1 MIYHFNLDRLI
12 NIIEELQSKDIDF
25 DKDYYAT
32 RALEYKLANAYDQR
46 EYCIGVQYG
55 LELAQNYFVEN
66 CKKGLAIYKAS
77 MLQYLVVGE
86 PHDGITV
93 GDINGVRGGLG
104 YAPPS
109 GGNDG
114 ALDKSGYGLDGSK
127 GASME
132 NQKKNKEQ
140 PKQENEL
147 WRIYGAR
154 PSKSGKRYNITIITG
169 DDDNK
174 RYGCISLPVEKVRV
188 KDGNLYV
195 KINLL
200 VDKQE
205 EKDVLDF

>member
-12 NIIEELQSKDIDF
+12 KIIEELQNKDIDF

-32 RALEYKLANAYDQR
+32 RALEYNIAHSYDQR
-46 EYCIGVQYG
+46 EYCRGVQYG
-55 LELAQNYFVEN
+55 LELAQKYFLEN

-86 PHDGITV
+86 PRDGITV
-93 GDINGVRGGLG
+93 DNITGVCGGLG

-132 NQKKNKEQ
+132 TQKKNKEQ

-169 DDDNK
+169 DDDAK

>member
-1 MIYHFNLDRLI
+1 MNYRFNLDDLVNVI
-12 NIIEELQSKDIDF
+12 VYLQSKDIDF

-32 RALEYKLANAYDQR
+32 RALEYNIAHSYEQR
-46 EYCIGVQYG
+46 EYCRGVEYG
-55 LELAQNYFVEN
+55 LELAQKYFLEN
-66 CKKGLAIYKAS
+66 CKKGLAIYRAS

-86 PHDGITV
+86 PQSV
-93 GDINGVRGGLG
+93 GTTDEKLQLAAGLG

-127 GASME
+127 GASMAT
-132 NQKKNKEQ
+132 QKKIKEQ

-169 DDDNK
+169 DDDDK

>member
-1 MIYHFNLDRLI
+1 MIYRFNL
-12 NIIEELQSKDIDF
+12 EELIKAITELQCKDIED
-25 DKDYYAT
+25 DLSYYKCRAIEYREAKDYG
-32 RALEYKLANAYDQR
+32 QS
-46 EYCIGVQYG
+46 EYCEGVQYG
-55 LELAQNYFVEN
+55 LKLGQNYFLEN
-66 CKKGLAIYKAS
+66 CKKGIAIFYAS
-77 MLQYLVVGE
+77 MIQSLVMGE
-86 PHDGITV
+86 PPRGINA
-93 GDINGVRGGLG
+93 GNISGVCGGLG

-114 ALDKSGYGLDGSK
+114 AVDKSGYGLDGSK
-127 GASME
+127 GASMAD
-132 NQKKNKEQ
+132 KKQNKEQ

-169 DDDNK
+169 DDDSK
-174 RYGCISLPVEKVRV
+174 RYGCISLPVERVRV

-200 VDKQE
+200 ADKQE